1 FRRVLFRSGME
12 FGSLSDQV
20 RGITLLTASGEILE
34 ISPKENEQYFEAAR
48 LSLGL
53 LGIIVQVTIKVE
65 EAYQLVG
72 ESYRLTFEE
81 CLRNLEDLRLSNRN
95 FEFFWFPYTDTVQV
109 KTLNPLN
116 DSTIKKTGKQTFK
129 DVVIENGLFWG
140 LSEMSRILPKSTK
153 LVSQISALGV
163 PVGRKMNDSHV
174 IYATPRLVKF
184 QEMEYSLPA
193 DRMVGALRDLQL
205 LLDKENFDLHF
216 PIECR
221 YVKEDSIWLSPSY
234 QRDSAYIA
242 IHMYKGMPFQ
252 EYFEAVEEIFL
263 SYEGRPH
270 WGKMH
275 NLSFE

>member
-1 FRRVLFRSGME
+1 
-12 FGSLSDQV
+12 
-20 RGITLLTASGEILE
+20 
-34 ISPKENEQYFEAAR
+34 
-48 LSLGL
+48 
-53 LGIIVQVTIKVE
+53 
-65 EAYQLVG
+65 
-72 ESYRLTFEE
+72 
-81 CLRNLEDLRLSNRN
+81 
-95 FEFFWFPYTDTVQV
+95 
-109 KTLNPLN
+109 
-116 DSTIKKTGKQTFK
+116 
-129 DVVIENGLFWG
+129 
-140 LSEMSRILPKSTK
+140 
-153 LVSQISALGV
+153 
-163 PVGRKMNDSHV
+163 MNDSHV

-205 LLDKENFDLHF
+205 LLDKDSFDLHF

-275 NLSFE
+275 NLSFEQLVQCYERLEDFL